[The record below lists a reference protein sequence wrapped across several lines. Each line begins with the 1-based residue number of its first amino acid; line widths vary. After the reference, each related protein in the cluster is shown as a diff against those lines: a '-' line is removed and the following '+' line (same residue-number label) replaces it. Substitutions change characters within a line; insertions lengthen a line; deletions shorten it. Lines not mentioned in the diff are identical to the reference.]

1 MIKYITDKQLKK
13 EICSN
18 ILRRLPEWFSLEEG
32 ILQYAE
38 ECKDYSFWA
47 YVENDEY
54 VGFAALKETSSY
66 TVEIAVMG
74 VVSEYQN
81 KGIGSKLFKSCYS
94 FAKENGYEFIQVKTV
109 KKGKYKSYDLT
120 NSFYIKLGFKELEC
134 IDNLW
139 DKNNPCQIYVMSI
152 R

>member
-13 EICSN
+13 EICLN
-18 ILRRLPEWFSLEEG
+18 ILRKLPKWFSLEDG

-38 ECKDYSFWA
+38 ECKHSYFWA
-47 YVENDEY
+47 DVENDEY
-54 VGFAALKETSSY
+54 VAFISLKETSSY
-66 TVEIAVMG
+66 AVEIAVMG

-120 NSFYIKLGFKELEC
+120 NSFYINLGFKELEC
-134 IDNLW
+134 IDNLL
-139 DKNNPCQIYVMSI
+139 DKNNPCQIYIMSI
-152 R
+152 Q

>member
-1 MIKYITDKQLKK
+1 MQKNV
-13 EICSN
+13 N
-18 ILRRLPEWFSLEEG
+18 IL
-32 ILQYAE
+32 I
-38 ECKDYSFWA
+38 FWA
-47 YVENDEY
+47 DVENDEY
-54 VGFAALKETSSY
+54 VAFISLKETSSY

-120 NSFYIKLGFKELEC
+120 NSFYIKLGFKEWEC

-139 DKNNPCQIYVMSI
+139 DKNNPCQIYIMSI
-152 R
+152 Q

>member
-13 EICSN
+13 EICLN
-18 ILRRLPEWFSLEEG
+18 ILRKLPKWFSLEDG

-38 ECKDYSFWA
+38 ECKHSYFWA
-47 YVENDEY
+47 DVENDEY
-54 VGFAALKETSSY
+54 VAFISLKETSSY
-66 TVEIAVMG
+66 AVEIAVMG

-120 NSFYIKLGFKELEC
+120 NSFYINLGFKELEC

-139 DKNNPCQIYVMSI
+139 DKNNPCQIYIMSI
-152 R
+152 Q